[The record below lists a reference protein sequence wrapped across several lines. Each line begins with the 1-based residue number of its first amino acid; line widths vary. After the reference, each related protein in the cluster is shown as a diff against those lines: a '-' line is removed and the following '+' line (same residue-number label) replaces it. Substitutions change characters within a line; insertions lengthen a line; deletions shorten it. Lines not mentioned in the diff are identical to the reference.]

1 MNQFAQEDHE
11 ARIKYCSLAL
21 YNALE
26 AIESHATLV
35 AMGVRGQADID
46 VEAELLLM
54 AQLASVALNS
64 TERNTDGR

>member
-1 MNQFAQEDHE
+1 MNQFAKEDHE

-35 AMGVRGQADID
+35 AMDVRGQADID

-54 AQLASVALNS
+54 AQLASAALNS
-64 TERNTDGR
+64 TERGADGL